1 MYTLLDVIRI
11 YLKKYLQKE
20 VKIGIFPTPIAYWSV
35 FGISCN
41 IGRINP
47 DQIGMVGQSSLCE
60 KKTKELNIN
69 VMYSLWILPK

>member
-1 MYTLLDVIRI
+1 MQY
-11 YLKKYLQKE
+11 QE
-20 VKIGIFPTPIAYWSV
+20 
-35 FGISCN
+35 
-41 IGRINP
+41 NP